1 MKNALGNTFFWHLL
15 WHTWASPLICF
26 AKRAG
31 PGCPQTYR
39 GFAGFLPACS
49 CSSVVPSSLPAPL
62 LLLFGLALLHRM
74 FAAPQDHRLVPR
86 VTEGRLL
93 DWVCLLPPN
102 SWPSLQYMQNHPV
115 ILIEAGMWFC
125 SWLKSTKSKYI
136 NLIVGMHMDEV
147 IRMVSIKC
155 PYKTLEKPLMFWHQ
169 KIYDTY
175 KAELW

>member
-1 MKNALGNTFFWHLL
+1 MPTDLQRFCWLL
-15 WHTWASPLICF
+15 TSLFLLICSSKLPSSSLAASP
-26 AKRAG
+26 A
-31 PGCPQTYR
+31 
-39 GFAGFLPACS
+39 
-49 CSSVVPSSLPAPL
+49 L
-62 LLLFGLALLHRM
+62 LLGLALLHRM

-136 NLIVGMHMDEV
+136 D
-147 IRMVSIKC
+147 S
-155 PYKTLEKPLMFWHQ
+155 WHA
-169 KIYDTY
+169 YG
-175 KAELW
+175 